1 MVNELID
8 FLYMI
13 RYYRKELVAP
23 QFNFGQIERSYLS
36 ISSLIMADNL
46 FAPLEEL
53 EKELDDMLTEVAT
66 KVTESKDTKIP
77 IPNPSYL
84 MKESKLAGTAGTQPM
99 VKHGKEFEE
108 FCKWSALPKELRK
121 PKTAQEWERK
131 NKIARGYTHYF
142 KTREDFRT
150 KTLTYFWDWMMDM
163 YPDVVYAVY
172 QRATN
177 KKGSD
182 KAAGIFI
189 DLLSKKMN
197 LDKPRVQVQPM
208 VLMGVEQSAIDKLFT
223 PKDYTNA
230 KIIPEK

>member
-1 MVNELID
+1 MPD
-8 FLYMI
+8 TDM
-13 RYYRKELVAP
+13 
-23 QFNFGQIERSYLS
+23 
-36 ISSLIMADNL
+36 L

-53 EKELDDMLTEVAT
+53 DALEREVAE
-66 KVTESKDTKIP
+66 KVIPLETKIP

-84 MKESKLAGTAGTQPM
+84 MKESKLAGTAGTAPM
-99 VKHGKEFEE
+99 VKWQKEYDE
-108 FCKWSALPKELRK
+108 FCEWSALPKELRK
-121 PKTAQEWERK
+121 PKTAQEWEK
-131 NKIARGYTHYF
+131 KKLMPKGYTQYF

-163 YPDVVYAVY
+163 YPDVVYSVY

-208 VLMGVEQSAIDKLFT
+208 VLMGVPQEKIDSLFT
-223 PKDYTNA
+223 PKHYDNPA
-230 KIIPEK
+230 IIPEK

>member
-1 MVNELID
+1 MSD
-8 FLYMI
+8 
-13 RYYRKELVAP
+13 A
-23 QFNFGQIERSYLS
+23 Q
-36 ISSLIMADNL
+36 AL

-53 EKELDDMLTEVAT
+53 ERIEQEVAE
-66 KVTESKDTKIP
+66 KVTPTDTKIP

-84 MKESKLAGTAGTQPM
+84 MKESKNVMATHSQQPL
-99 VKHGKEFEE
+99 VKYGKEFEE
-108 FCKWSALPKELRK
+108 FCEWSAKPKELRK
-121 PKTAQEWERK
+121 PKTAGEWEKK
-131 NKIARGYTHYF
+131 NLIPKGYSQYF
-142 KTREDFRT
+142 KTREEFRT
-150 KTLTYFWDWMMDM
+150 KTLSYFWDWMMDM

-208 VLMGVEQSAIDKLFT
+208 VLMGVDQSKIDKLFT
-223 PKDYTNA
+223 PKSYDA
-230 KIIPEK
+230 PELIPDK